1 LLTDITAE
9 DVTELQ
15 RKRQAEGLSGRQ
27 INAEVGSLRAI
38 LRHYGRWAQ
47 IAGRV
52 GMLPQ
57 RSGVGQALSQEEEE
71 RLLDAIAQSRSPS
84 LYPFF
89 ALSLD
94 AGLRPSDTRA
104 LRHSNLRLVWRGGAI
119 AEGEVIVGDSKS
131 EAGSGRAV
139 PVY

>member
-1 LLTDITAE
+1 M
-9 DVTELQ
+9 
-15 RKRQAEGLSGRQ
+15 
-27 INAEVGSLRAI
+27 RAI

-57 RSGVGQALSQEEEE
+57 RSGVGRALSQEEEE

-89 ALSLD
+89 VLSLD
-94 AGLRPSDTRA
+94 AGLRPSETRA
-104 LRHSNLRLVWRGGAI
+104 LRRSNLRLVWRGGAI
-119 AEGEVIVGDSKS
+119 AEGEVESWAARKPKPG
-131 EAGSGRAV
+131 AGV
-139 PVY
+139 